1 MGSRSLCGGGRDL
14 SPAAGSLPCWMVVGR
29 SSGVKGLTS
38 EGNQM
43 RGGGRQLCQQRLIG
57 DDKHLLCVLFW
68 LSTSVTPDS
77 VPWLDELPSPVL
89 ATLNLAES
97 KFGLF
102 LDNNE

>member
-1 MGSRSLCGGGRDL
+1 
-14 SPAAGSLPCWMVVGR
+14 
-29 SSGVKGLTS
+29 
-38 EGNQM
+38 M

-102 LDNNE
+102 LDNNEQTVLEETTEPQACKLKQV